1 MQCKVLCKQLNK
13 NYMLTKENL
22 LSVICFVSG
31 ESEND
36 IRGNLRYRNLVLA
49 RHIYFHIARNIMGL
63 KLVEIGQYIGR
74 DHTTVMHGLN
84 RIGDMV
90 YTKDIT
96 TNEMLDK
103 VTMLI
108 KEKYLIPTKIFVSIP
123 DTFNVD
129 EIINNIQ
136 LMGCS
141 IERL

>member
-136 LMGCS
+136 LMGCN

>member
-31 ESEND
+31 ESENA

-90 YTKDIT
+90 YTKDVT
-96 TNEMLDK
+96 TLNMLDQ
-103 VTMLI
+103 VTLLI

>member
-31 ESEND
+31 ESENA

>member
-1 MQCKVLCKQLNK
+1 MQCKVLCKQLNN

-31 ESEND
+31 ESED
-36 IRGNLRYRNLVLA
+36 AIRGNLRYRNLVLA
-49 RHIYFHIARNIMGL
+49 RHIYFHIARNVMGL
-63 KLVEIGQYIGR
+63 KLTEIGKFIGR
-74 DHTTVMHGLN
+74 DHTTVMHGLS

-90 YTKDIT
+90 FTKDVT
-96 TNEMLDK
+96 TLNMLDQ
-103 VTMLI
+103 VTLLI

-123 DTFNVD
+123 DTFDVD

-141 IERL
+141 IEKL

>member
-1 MQCKVLCKQLNK
+1 MQCKVLCKQLNT
-13 NYMLTKENL
+13 NIMLTKENL

-31 ESEND
+31 ESED
-36 IRGNLRYRNLVLA
+36 AIRGNLRYRNLVLA
-49 RHIYFHIARNIMGL
+49 RHIYFHIARNVMGI
-63 KLVEIGQYIGR
+63 KLTEIGKFIGR

-84 RIGDMV
+84 RISDMV

-96 TNEMLDK
+96 TTEMLDK

-141 IERL
+141 IEKL

>member
-1 MQCKVLCKQLNK
+1 
-13 NYMLTKENL
+13 MLTKENL

-31 ESEND
+31 ESED
-36 IRGNLRYRNLVLA
+36 AIRGNLRYRNLVLA
-49 RHIYFHIARNIMGL
+49 RHIYFHIARNVMGL
-63 KLVEIGQYIGR
+63 KLTEIGKFIGR
-74 DHTTVMHGLN
+74 DHTTVMHGLS

-103 VTMLI
+103 VTLLI

-123 DTFNVD
+123 DTFDVD

-141 IERL
+141 IEKL

>member
-1 MQCKVLCKQLNK
+1 
-13 NYMLTKENL
+13 MLTKENL

-31 ESEND
+31 ESENA

-49 RHIYFHIARNIMGL
+49 RHIYFYIARNIMGL

-90 YTKDIT
+90 FTKDVT
-96 TNEMLDK
+96 TLNMLDQ
-103 VTMLI
+103 VTLLI

>member
-1 MQCKVLCKQLNK
+1 MQCKVLCNQLNN

-31 ESEND
+31 ETEKA

-49 RHIYFHIARNIMGL
+49 RHVYFHIARNVMGL
-63 KLVEIGQYIGR
+63 KLTEIGTYIGR
-74 DHTTVMHGLN
+74 DHTTVMHGLS
-84 RIGDMV
+84 RIGDMIF
-90 YTKDIT
+90 TKDIT

-103 VTMLI
+103 VTLLI

-123 DTFNVD
+123 DTFDAD

-141 IERL
+141 VEKL

>member
-1 MQCKVLCKQLNK
+1 MQYKVLCNQSNN

-31 ESEND
+31 ETENA
-36 IRGNLRYRNLVLA
+36 IRGNLRHRNLVLA
-49 RHIYFHIARNIMGL
+49 RHVYFHIARNIMGL
-63 KLVEIGQYIGR
+63 KLTEIGSYIGR

-90 YTKDIT
+90 FTKDVT
-96 TNEMLDK
+96 TLNMLDQ

-123 DTFNVD
+123 DTFNAD

-141 IERL
+141 VEKL